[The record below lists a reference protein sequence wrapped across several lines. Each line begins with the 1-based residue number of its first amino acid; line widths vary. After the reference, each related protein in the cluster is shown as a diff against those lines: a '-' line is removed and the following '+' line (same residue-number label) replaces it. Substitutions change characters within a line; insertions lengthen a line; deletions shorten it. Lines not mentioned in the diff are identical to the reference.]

1 VAEFDDAAS
10 TRTPRRLMEDS
21 MKALQGS
28 SMDDLQKKFEG
39 FIKPGSREA
48 LLLMQIRPEQL
59 PHHVAI
65 IMDGNGRWA
74 LRRHKPRIVGHR
86 AGAKAAR
93 RIVETAARLGIPVLT
108 LYAFSTENWK
118 RPQEEIAALMS
129 LLREFLR
136 KELETLKRHDI
147 RLRVIGRWEGLEGEI
162 REELRRAMAETA
174 GNQRMHLVVALNYS
188 GRTELVDAFRRL
200 YGEARQRAL
209 PPEAITEAL
218 IAQHL
223 YTADLPDP
231 DLLIR
236 TSGEMRV
243 SNFLLWQIAYT
254 ELYVTETLWPDF
266 RPAHFLQALIEYQRR
281 ERRYGGLSVVGGPS
295 VAHP

>member
-1 VAEFDDAAS
+1 
-10 TRTPRRLMEDS
+10 MEDW
-21 MKALQGS
+21 
-28 SMDDLQKKFEG
+28 QKRFEG

-48 LLLMQIRPEQL
+48 FLLTQIHPERL
-59 PHHVAI
+59 PRHVAI

-74 LRRHKPRIVGHR
+74 LRRQKPRVVGHR

-118 RPQEEIAALMS
+118 RPQEEIEALMS

-136 KELETLKRHDI
+136 KEVETLKRHDI
-147 RLRVIGRWEGLEGEI
+147 RLRVIGRWEGLDAAI

-174 GNQRMHLVVALNYS
+174 TNARMQLVVALNYS

-200 YGEARQRAL
+200 YREVREREL

-266 RPAHFLQALIEYQRR
+266 RPAHFFQALIEYQKR
-281 ERRYGGLSVVGGPS
+281 ERRYGGLGTAALPQVNPV
-295 VAHP
+295 